1 MSAMRDGN
9 KRSFRQYVSKLV
21 IAGIA
26 AGAVSGI
33 VLGFTMKLLEHLT
46 GSAVYVLLLNIDFIE
61 WLPYKRT
68 ETLEFILH
76 MVVALP
82 LGIIYLSLLS
92 LWRAPI
98 GLSLGM
104 SIAVAC
110 CTWIP
115 LTQLSE
121 RTPATSDVQALIW
134 WLLGHLLYGAVLSLF
149 GVTWIK
155 KGMLEK

>member
-1 MSAMRDGN
+1 MSAAS
-9 KRSFRQYVSKLV
+9 KRYQGSSKSDVIKLV

-26 AGAVSGI
+26 AGAASGI
-33 VLGFTMKLLEHLT
+33 VLGFTMKLLEQLT
-46 GSAVYVLLLNIDFIE
+46 GSAVYVLLLNIDFIT
-61 WLPYKRT
+61 WLPYEQT
-68 ETLEFILH
+68 ELLEFMLH
-76 MVVALP
+76 LAVSLP

-121 RTPATSDVQALIW
+121 RTPATSDIEALLW
-134 WLLGHLLYGAVLSLF
+134 WLTGHLLYGAVLSLF
-149 GVTWIK
+149 GMTWIK